1 MTEEAWIDGVS
12 QLTPA
17 EWFFLARR
25 GSLPFD
31 PRMNEDKISDWEKR
45 GEKHL
50 ERLER
55 LGLLERGV
63 GVTETGAALLG
74 LRWGHSGC
82 AEGML

>member
-1 MTEEAWIDGVS
+1 
-12 QLTPA
+12 
-17 EWFFLARR
+17 
-25 GSLPFD
+25 
-31 PRMNEDKISDWEKR
+31 MNEDKISDWEKR

-63 GVTETGAALLG
+63 GITETGAALLG
-74 LRWGHSGC
+74 LRWGRSGY